1 MKKILYMAS
10 FLALAFTSC
19 DPMEDTYDEL
29 DKLREPYKQDIEFAI
44 ADEDY
49 ATIGELALA
58 VAKTEDEKKDAE
70 SIGKYKSFSKYVP
83 AANYIPLFL
92 ESEYATL
99 ELNSSAKV
107 TYKYYQGSLYYL
119 RDYASYIDGIAEMDD
134 YYLSTADYD
143 SMGTGNDEPG
153 KYNNFSSSVSTA
165 DYLPDF
171 LLVKYPDAVED
182 DEQAISFK
190 YYDSGSTTTI
200 TEVWAFDGSV
210 WAEKDAPEL
219 PEGVTLYELTSDD
232 YDSMGAPG
240 SHDNFSA
247 SDDPAV
253 YLPKFMNIKFA
264 YAAEGDKIATQ
275 YRFYKGKIDGK
286 HVTVTELREFTFDG
300 TLWSEYESTIDVTGQ
315 YMNTK
320 DGWVFDPTIIF
331 TMVSSDY
338 QMIVDY
344 SIATHGK
351 TSKYPDSE
359 YYYGSSGKYSNFD
372 LRLKNR
378 NTDDF
383 KMPAFDGLSTE
394 EAIALTMERMKEG
407 VAALLTVK
415 YPDAVAQ
422 VSGIDVFYFVDVK
435 AYKEDLTDGFY
446 TLKFQCTKAGPN
458 PEFTYIEGLPE

>member
-1 MKKILYMAS
+1 MKNILYIAS
-10 FLALAFTSC
+10 FLALVFTSC

-29 DKLREPYKQDIEFAI
+29 DGLREPYKQDVEFTL
-44 ADEDY
+44 ADADY
-49 ATIGELALA
+49 ATLGDLALA
-58 VAKTEDEKKDAE
+58 VAKTDDEKDDAKDIA
-70 SIGKYKSFSKYVP
+70 KYKSFSKYLP

-92 ESEYATL
+92 KSQYATL

-134 YYLSTADYD
+134 YYLQPADYD
-143 SMGTGNDEPG
+143 SMGEPG
-153 KYNNFSSSVSTA
+153 SHDNFSYNA
-165 DYLPDF
+165 KAEDYLPAF
-171 LLVKYPDAVED
+171 LLGKYIDAVEG
-182 DEQAISFK
+182 DEQAITYK

-200 TEVWAFDGSV
+200 TEVWIFDGSV

-219 PEGVTLYELTSDD
+219 PEGVTLYELIDDD

-240 SHDNFSA
+240 SHDNFSS

-264 YAAEGDKIATQ
+264 YATEGDKIATQ

-300 TLWSEYESTIDVTGQ
+300 TQWDEYESTVDVTGQ

-320 DGWVFDPTIIF
+320 DGWVFDPTTIF

-344 SIATHGK
+344 SIAEHGK
-351 TSKYPDSE
+351 TSDYPDSE
-359 YYYGSSGKYSNFD
+359 YYYGSSGAFSNFD

-378 NTDDF
+378 NTE
-383 KMPAFDGLSTE
+383 KYPMPEFAALSTE
-394 EAIALTMERMKEG
+394 DAVALTMERMKEG

-415 YPDAVAQ
+415 YPNAVTQ

-446 TLKFQCTKAGPN
+446 TLKFQCTKSGPS
-458 PEFTYIEGLPE
+458 PEFTYIEGL